1 MDIQDNKNEQ
11 HYFILAHVHHSM
23 KNEYPLNVSVVLSK
37 ASGFVV
43 KTSCDCKSRALTRCA
58 HVAAV
63 LLTLVDYTDKHGHRV
78 TNNQPQ
84 RLAFG
89 IVAKRE
95 QKIRMLS
102 MKPIINLGNLW
113 MEGFT
118 TGIPDQK
125 NLGEKLLVKK
135 STNL

>member
-1 MDIQDNKNEQ
+1 
-11 HYFILAHVHHSM
+11 M

-43 KTSCDCKSRALTRCA
+43 KASCDCKSRALARCA

-78 TNNQPQ
+78 TEQSTSKACVWN
-84 RLAFG
+84 R
-89 IVAKRE
+89 AKRE

-102 MKPIINLGNLW
+102 MKPIINLGKLW

-125 NLGEKLLVKK
+125 NLER
-135 STNL
+135 SY